1 MNAHSSDSKE
11 SLLAAIVESSGDAI
25 ISTDR
30 EGKILSW
37 NKGATNLYQFE
48 PHEMIG
54 KSIFVLYSP
63 ELHDQMNAVRQ
74 QVLQGVTVDRFETQ
88 RITKGGK
95 VVDISLS
102 VSPIKNSQ
110 GSIIGVATISS
121 NISSKKKMEEEVRRL
136 NSINQAILDN
146 SFYMVI
152 SVDKE
157 GIIQT
162 FNKAAENLTGYHAK
176 EVIGKTTP
184 IIFHDIEEVERRSRL
199 LSKELGRSITG
210 FDVFIAK
217 AELGIFEENE
227 WTYIRKDGTRFPVL
241 LIPSAIR
248 DEKHNITGYFGILRD
263 MTDQKRLQIALEQN
277 EKRFR
282 ALVDNALDSVITID
296 CDGVI
301 HSFSLSSEK
310 IFKYSPAEMIGNNI
324 RVLLDDKEADEILGF
339 LFKDEESFT
348 GIRREVTC
356 KRRNDVAFPAEISI
370 NKMIID
376 ERPWYIWI
384 THDITERKKLD
395 RMKREFISTVS
406 HELRTPLTSIKGALG
421 LITHGKSGSVSPQAQ
436 KLLEIALR
444 NSDRLVRLINDILD
458 IEKIETGNLVYNI
471 DKHDL
476 IPLVK
481 NTIEINTPMAQE
493 FNVNLSFRSEID
505 SVIVSVDPD
514 RLIQVLTNLLSNA
527 IKFSPKGETVLV
539 EVTKMHDLVRVSVI
553 DKGPGIPSNFHTR
566 IFTKFAQVDSS
577 DKRQKSG
584 TGLGLNISKSII
596 EKFGGSIGYNSQEGN
611 GSTFFFELTECEDV
625 SEHHKG
631 RILICE
637 NDPAAASFLTS
648 ILQSSNIS
656 TVISYTAENAKER
669 LSEEQFQAMLVDS
682 SLPGQDG
689 LSLIKELRNSS
700 LSESMPIIVVSGME
714 MPEDTILENRSF
726 PIIDWLNKPID
737 ANKLKFVLEQ
747 FKRHLSPQKKKILH
761 VEDDVDLCRVVGI
774 VLEDLADIEFAH
786 TLSEAKQK
794 ILQKK
799 YDLILL
805 DLNLPDGSGLSI
817 LRDLTLNRA
826 KIPIVI
832 FAAADIKE
840 TIDDTGQVR
849 AALIKSKTTNE
860 TLRREIK
867 NIIESS
873 NEAIQQENVEYEH

>member
-95 VVDISLS
+95 VVDVSLS

-162 FNKAAENLTGYHAK
+162 FNKAAESLTGYNAK

-210 FDVFIAK
+210 FDVFTAK

-348 GIRREVTC
+348 GIRRDVTC

-505 SVIVSVDPD
+505 SVMVSVDPD

-611 GSTFFFELTECEDV
+611 GSTFFFELTKCEDV

-714 MPEDTILENRSF
+714 MPKDTLLENRSF

-873 NEAIQQENVEYEH
+873 NEAIQKENVEYEH

>member
-648 ILQSSNIS
+648 ILQSSNIP

>member
-11 SLLAAIVESSGDAI
+11 SLLAAIVESSEDAI

-37 NKGATNLYQFE
+37 NKGATNLYQFQ
-48 PHEMIG
+48 PDEMIG
-54 KSIFVLYSP
+54 KSIFVLYKP
-63 ELHDQMNAVRQ
+63 ELHNQMNVVRQ
-74 QVLQGVTVDRFETQ
+74 QVLQGVTVDRFETE
-88 RITKGGK
+88 RIAKDGK

-110 GSIIGVATISS
+110 GAIIGVATISS
-121 NISSKKKMEEEVRRL
+121 NISSKKKMEEEVKRL

-162 FNKAAENLTGYHAK
+162 FNKAAEHLTGYKAQ

-184 IIFHDIEEVERRSRL
+184 IIFHDVEEVERRSRL

-210 FDVFIAK
+210 FDVFTAK

-241 LIPSAIR
+241 LIPSTIR

-505 SVIVSVDPD
+505 SVMVSVDPD

-714 MPEDTILENRSF
+714 MPEDTLLENRSF

-761 VEDDVDLCRVVGI
+761 VEDDVDLCRIVGI

-794 ILQKK
+794 IIQKK